1 MVDKEWPAMAEGTIS
16 HEATEI
22 VQSLWAAVSQSQN
35 LNATQQV
42 SLERTMG
49 EISSIAEHRRI
60 RQLQSDTTL
69 PGVLWTVLVVGGVLT
84 LLSAS
89 LFGSLNPRLHV
100 TQVITLALMLSL
112 SLVAIADVN
121 RPFQGTVHVTP
132 KGFENALRIFERFG
146 TQSRGH

>member
-1 MVDKEWPAMAEGTIS
+1 MAEGTIS

>member
-1 MVDKEWPAMAEGTIS
+1 ME
-16 HEATEI
+16 
-22 VQSLWAAVSQSQN
+22 
-35 LNATQQV
+35 
-42 SLERTMG
+42 

-69 PGVLWTVLVVGGVLT
+69 PGVLLTVLIAGGVLT

-100 TQVITLALMLSL
+100 MQVITLALMFSL

-132 KGFENALRIFERFG
+132 KGFENALRIFAVFG
-146 TQSRGH
+146 THTRGH